1 VIESPGKRIQK
12 IRKQKNLSISEIAEA
27 VGISHQDLV
36 VIERSKKPLND
47 ETIEKF
53 ASALDVSAVYLKE
66 GNVFIDHTND
76 LIDAFQKLAME
87 EQHDFIA
94 LFSTLRKP
102 KK

>member
-1 VIESPGKRIQK
+1 MNETPGKRIQK
-12 IRKQKNLSISEIAEA
+12 TRKKKGLALSDVAEN
-27 VGISHQDLV
+27 VGISNQDLV
-36 VIERSKKPLND
+36 VIERSKKSLSD
-47 ETIEKF
+47 ELYAKF
-53 ASALDVSAVYLKE
+53 AHVLGVQEPYLRE
-66 GNVFIDHTND
+66 GNVFIDHTDD